1 MKSFFQF
8 DDYNIIDVN
17 YKFNNNFESDEAVLS
32 PIFDF
37 ELEFEDETK
46 DEADLILGIEL
57 GDKDLV
63 SNSFYLN
70 CKVQGHFIFNNDEFP
85 EEEKVKFFKVN
96 GVSILFPYLRSL
108 VSDLTSK
115 GSEQPVI
122 LPTMNVAQM
131 IKDQEEK
138 HNKYK

>member
-17 YKFNNNFESDEAVLS
+17 YKFNNNFEGDEAVLS

-57 GDKDLV
+57 G
-63 SNSFYLN
+63 
-70 CKVQGHFIFNNDEFP
+70 IR
-85 EEEKVKFFKVN
+85 
-96 GVSILFPYLRSL
+96 I
-108 VSDLTSK
+108 
-115 GSEQPVI
+115 
-122 LPTMNVAQM
+122 
-131 IKDQEEK
+131 
-138 HNKYK
+138 